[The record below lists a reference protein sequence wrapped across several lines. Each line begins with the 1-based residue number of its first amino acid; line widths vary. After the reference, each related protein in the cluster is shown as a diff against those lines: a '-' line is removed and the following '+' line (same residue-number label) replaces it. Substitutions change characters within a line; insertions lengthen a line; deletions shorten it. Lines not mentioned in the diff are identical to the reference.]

1 MARYPRTLSPPRTR
15 RGRGSVLS
23 CRPLSQ
29 ESLNRCCACLVRS
42 ERQRNLRWATDVV
55 LIENGAL
62 IYSSTSGTPPM
73 PWRACKRRSHEH
85 PALKRELALLRSS
98 LAALTPSQPARLD
111 EPLNRLGRASRLRC
125 GSRASCSASSSRHLV
140 ASDVAFRR
148 FHYPP
153 SRHLDRPPVR
163 RNGEVLILHV
173 RRGAILMP
181 ARSAQ

>member
-1 MARYPRTLSPPRTR
+1 MPAIVTGELK
-15 RGRGSVLS
+15 
-23 CRPLSQ
+23 PL
-29 ESLNRCCACLVRS
+29 LRLLGRS

-111 EPLNRLGRASRLRC
+111 DPIAWAERLATLRQS
-125 GSRASCSASSSRHLV
+125 GFLFRKLSRHLV

-148 FHYPP
+148 FPCTVSPP
-153 SRHLDRPPVR
+153 
-163 RNGEVLILHV
+163 
-173 RRGAILMP
+173 
-181 ARSAQ
+181 

>member
-1 MARYPRTLSPPRTR
+1 MPAIVTGELKPLLRLLGPP
-15 RGRGSVLS
+15 
-23 CRPLSQ
+23 
-29 ESLNRCCACLVRS
+29 S

-111 EPLNRLGRASRLRC
+111 EPIAWAERLASLRQS
-125 GSRASCSASSSRHLV
+125 GFL
-140 ASDVAFRR
+140 FRKL
-148 FHYPP
+148 FPP
-153 SRHLDRPPVR
+153 SGGLR
-163 RNGEVLILHV
+163 RRL
-173 RRGAILMP
+173 P
-181 ARSAQ
+181 AVPMHRLATLTALPSAATARC